1 MTQKEFIKAVTADVN
16 TKYEDGKKKL
26 SEKDVSNVVGSF
38 TKTVTDTIVK
48 GEKVQLAG
56 FGIFESTIRAARTGR
71 SPQTGET
78 IQIPEK
84 KVPKFK
90 ASKTLKDALNSK

>member
-1 MTQKEFIKAVTADVN
+1 MTQREFIKAVTDDVN
-16 TKYEDGKKKL
+16 KAEGEKKL
-26 SEKDVSNVVGSF
+26 SVKDVTRVISSA
-38 TKTVTDTIVK
+38 TSTVTDAIVK
-48 GEKVQLAG
+48 GDKVQLAG

-84 KVPKFK
+84 RVPKFK
-90 ASKTLKDALNSK
+90 ASKTLKDALNK